1 MRGEIELR
9 NVHFAY
15 PTRDVPVCNEAIAHS
30 ADQVVHSP
38 YRSDLLLLVLRQVF
52 TDFSL
57 RVEAGSTLAL
67 VGQSGSGKSTIVAIL
82 ERFYEPQSGQ
92 VSLDCK

>member
-1 MRGEIELR
+1 MAEVLFVR
-9 NVHFAY
+9 V
-15 PTRDVPVCNEAIAHS
+15 S
-30 ADQVVHSP
+30 
-38 YRSDLLLLVLRQVF
+38 RSVSSMLLPWQVF

-92 VSLDCK
+92 VSLESM

>member
-1 MRGEIELR
+1 LS
-9 NVHFAY
+9 V
-15 PTRDVPVCNEAIAHS
+15 
-30 ADQVVHSP
+30 
-38 YRSDLLLLVLRQVF
+38 YRSASLLLFPRQVF

-92 VSLDCK
+92 VSLESKRSLSGRCATAVLTRHLHAVCVLTAMP